1 MPLSIYPRENE
12 LVKVKDV
19 YQNTSVTYVGAV
31 IRKVKSGEIV
41 LRFGR
46 EVETS
51 AEKDSFVRYTTRL
64 VWEIRRQPQQE
75 QVELR
80 FEAKE

>member
-19 YQNTSVTYVGAV
+19 YQNSSVTYVGAV

-51 AEKDSFVRYTTRL
+51 ADKDSLVRYATRL
-64 VWEIRRQPQQE
+64 VWEIRRKPQQE

-80 FEAKE
+80 FEIKE